1 MTVVKICGLRT
12 PEHALVSAAAGAEL
26 LGFIFAPSRR
36 QVEAQQVAAIRAA
49 LAEAGYR
56 PELVGVFVN
65 SPATTMLE
73 IADYCGL
80 DILQLSGDE
89 PPGILAALPGRRV
102 IKAVRLAGQPDEQ
115 HWLRPGPHHDRVRLL
130 VDAHVR
136 GSYGGAGV
144 TADWAG
150 AAELAG
156 RLPILLAGGLTPDN
170 VGDALRQVAPWGV
183 DVSSGVET
191 DGVKDTSKIR
201 AFVAAVR
208 AAERAQ

>member
-12 PEHALVSAAAGAEL
+12 PEHALASAAAGAEL

-36 QVEAQQVAAIRAA
+36 QVEAQQVITIRAA

-65 SPATTMLE
+65 SPAAVMRE
-73 IADYCGL
+73 IADHCGL

-102 IKAVRLAGQPDEQ
+102 IKALRLAGHPDEEQ
-115 HWLRPGPHHDRVRLL
+115 WLRPGPHHDHVRLHI
-130 VDAHVR
+130 DAHVP

-144 TADWAG
+144 IANWERAAD
-150 AAELAG
+150 LAR
-156 RLPILLAGGLTPDN
+156 RLPIILAGGLTSDN
-170 VGDALRQVAPWGV
+170 VAAALAQVGPWGV

-191 DGVKDTSKIR
+191 DGIKDNGKIR
-201 AFVAAVR
+201 AFIAAVR